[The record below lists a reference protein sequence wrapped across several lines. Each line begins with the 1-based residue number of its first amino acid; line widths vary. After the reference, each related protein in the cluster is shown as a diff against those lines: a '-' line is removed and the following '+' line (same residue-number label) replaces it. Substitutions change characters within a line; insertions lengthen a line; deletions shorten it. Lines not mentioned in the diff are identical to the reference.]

1 MKHSLSYNQIIEIN
15 KAKEIKRENRIGLI
29 AGIVLFLMYCFV
41 SNMEYIDCIERGI
54 C

>member
-1 MKHSLSYNQIIEIN
+1 MKHSISYSQINEIN
-15 KAKEIKRENRIGLI
+15 KAKEIKQENRIGLI
-29 AGIVLFLMYCFV
+29 AGVLLFLMYCFV